1 MNMLKKDKSIS
12 KVKDQVK
19 RQQKGSEVA
28 DQVNCLI
35 GFLHIG

>member
-1 MNMLKKDKSIS
+1 MSMLKKGKSIL
-12 KVKDQVK
+12 KVKDQVER
-19 RQQKGSEVA
+19 RQEGSEVA